1 MRVFLDEINT
11 WIKSLSKADLC
22 PQCGWAST
30 NHLKAWIEF
39 SLSLSLSAWLY
50 LAGTLVFSCLRT
62 QTQTGTYAI
71 ISSPSSQV
79 LGLGLGFTLL
89 APWISS
95 LPTTDDCTHLNAEF
109 QRIARRDKT
118 GFLSHQCKEIEENN
132 RMGKT
137 RDLFREIRDTEHFMQ
152 RWAQQR
158 TEMGW
163 T

>member
-11 WIKSLSKADLC
+11 WIKSLSKADRC

-39 SLSLSLSAWLY
+39 SLSLSLPDCIWL
-50 LAGTLVFSCLRT
+50 GHE
-62 QTQTGTYAI
+62 
-71 ISSPSSQV
+71 SSPA
-79 LGLGLGFTLL
+79 LGLGLRLEPTMASALL
-89 APWISS
+89 VLRSLDLAWDSLYWISS

-109 QRIARRDKT
+109 QRTARTDKT

-137 RDLFREIRDTEHFMQ
+137 RDLFKEIWDTEHFMQ

-158 TEMGW
+158 TEMVR